1 MRLKR
6 IEDTPRVAMA
16 TFKAIPKLAYAV
28 ILLTKQYYVV
38 IATNKITAKK
48 LLEDHYAELFRDDKE
63 RVFDQQYFTDLT
75 VQLDKYTEALNKNLW
90 WLYAVLSLL
99 FLSLFN
105 VADKIGFYGTQ
116 IDIRYYT
123 PLTLSAYSFCR
134 LSVFFKQIPISI
146 AKAILT
152 GYARAKTSDKNVN
165 LYVSRYGVAFSL
177 DKDAFLAIAPK
188 LSFSVT
194 KRIFAR
200 FIGKYFML
208 TLLWIPLYCTL
219 YVALVVDALTYS
231 SIGWPL
237 KLWLVSTATL
247 AETATIVFGLW
258 GNYAAVK
265 DPEATRKFWIRIRR
279 NFDDLIARGES
290 QKAETSAVGRETQ

>member
-90 WLYAVLSLL
+90 WLYVVLSLL

-123 PLTLSAYSFCR
+123 RLPCLLIRSADCQFFLS
-134 LSVFFKQIPISI
+134 
-146 AKAILT
+146 
-152 GYARAKTSDKNVN
+152 
-165 LYVSRYGVAFSL
+165 
-177 DKDAFLAIAPK
+177 
-188 LSFSVT
+188 
-194 KRIFAR
+194 
-200 FIGKYFML
+200 
-208 TLLWIPLYCTL
+208 
-219 YVALVVDALTYS
+219 
-231 SIGWPL
+231 
-237 KLWLVSTATL
+237 
-247 AETATIVFGLW
+247 
-258 GNYAAVK
+258 
-265 DPEATRKFWIRIRR
+265 KFPYR
-279 NFDDLIARGES
+279 
-290 QKAETSAVGRETQ
+290 